1 MSNAKTNLPNPK
13 DFLGA
18 KKVPFTCFP
27 AAGQIHGSMAM
38 EDGEFKYGFMNWR
51 EHPVKARIYI
61 DAMKRHI
68 AAWEDGEETA
78 QDSLVHHLGHVIACA
93 AILLDAQE
101 VGNLLDDRSKSGK
114 TADLLNR
121 MSEVLKK
128 KQAERKAKKEEAE
141 GIAKFQRNTADLK
154 DAAENSET
162 PLEFLQRLADKVA
175 LNVDANVPDVQT
187 IPVVPVRPDMG
198 SPLGGRIMPKEKA
211 LAELKKDYE
220 RFAADIRTSRF
231 DSSGEEP
238 TRPRRVPNGF

>member
-13 DFLGA
+13 DLLGVQ
-18 KKVPFTCFP
+18 KVPFTCFP

-101 VGNLLDDRSKSGK
+101 VGNLIDDRSKSGK

-121 MSEVLKK
+121 MSEVLKQ
-128 KQAERKAKKEEAE
+128 KQAERAAKAE
-141 GIAKFQRNTADLK
+141 Q
-154 DAAENSET
+154 
-162 PLEFLQRLADKVA
+162 
-175 LNVDANVPDVQT
+175 NVDAKLPTVRTTPAQGSPKDSAE
-187 IPVVPVRPDMG
+187 VPVRLDMG
-198 SPLGGRIMPKEKA
+198 QLNRWA
-211 LAELKKDYE
+211 QDV
-220 RFAADIRTSRF
+220 RTSRF
-231 DSSGEEP
+231 ESSVEEP
-238 TRPRRVPNGF
+238 TRPRVPNGF

>member
-13 DFLGA
+13 DLLGA

-61 DAMKRHI
+61 DAKKRHI

-162 PLEFLQRLADKVA
+162 PLEFLQRLADKV
-175 LNVDANVPDVQT
+175 LDVRT

-220 RFAADIRTSRF
+220 RFAADIRTSR
-231 DSSGEEP
+231 P
-238 TRPRRVPNGF
+238 QRVPNGF

>member
-13 DFLGA
+13 DLLGA

-38 EDGEFKYGFMNWR
+38 EDGEYKYGFMNWR

-101 VGNLLDDRSKSGK
+101 VGNLIDDRSKSGK

-121 MSEVLKK
+121 MSEVLKQ
-128 KQAERKAKKEEAE
+128 KQAERVPRTGHGRNAE
-141 GIAKFQRNTADLK
+141 WEVLGRRARGF
-154 DAAENSET
+154 
-162 PLEFLQRLADKVA
+162 LE
-175 LNVDANVPDVQT
+175 
-187 IPVVPVRPDMG
+187 
-198 SPLGGRIMPKEKA
+198 
-211 LAELKKDYE
+211 
-220 RFAADIRTSRF
+220 
-231 DSSGEEP
+231 
-238 TRPRRVPNGF
+238 

>member
-1 MSNAKTNLPNPK
+1 MSNAKNNLPNPK
-13 DFLGA
+13 DLLGA

-51 EHPVKARIYI
+51 EHPVRARIYI

-101 VGNLLDDRSKSGK
+101 VGNLIDDRSKSGK

-121 MSEVLKK
+121 MSEVLKQ
-128 KQAERKAKKEEAE
+128 KQAERAAKA
-141 GIAKFQRNTADLK
+141 
-154 DAAENSET
+154 
-162 PLEFLQRLADKVA
+162 A
-175 LNVDANVPDVQT
+175 LNVDANVPMLQT
-187 IPVVPVRPDMG
+187 FTGQNAPVGTTGVPVRVDLG
-198 SPLGGRIMPKEKA
+198 QLLGGRIMPKEKA

-231 DSSGEEP
+231 A
-238 TRPRRVPNGF
+238 GFPSVEGPDGI